1 MGRFNIFQDS
11 LSYEEKHQT
20 VFTKSDNQKIFGDS
34 VHITAISGAT
44 MPITI
49 GTIKTKIHV
58 EIIHGNIPFELSK
71 EPMKQ
76 GNMKLNFENDTITV
90 FGQPINLVV
99 TKSEHYTIPIINDKY
114 ILIYKNIYSIDSLH
128 TLHQTN

>member
-1 MGRFNIFQDS
+1 
-11 LSYEEKHQT
+11 
-20 VFTKSDNQKIFGDS
+20 
-34 VHITAISGAT
+34 

-114 ILIYKNIYSIDSLH
+114 ILIYANIYSIDSLR